1 MLAVM
6 SQVQVALLLFVGV
19 TIIYVK
25 IKGSAQS
32 AQYFPGPPEH
42 PLVGH
47 TLQVPTI
54 QTWRYFEKLARKYG
68 SIFRLSLAGDNILV
82 LSDPADAEELLGSR
96 SANYSSRPPL
106 VYAGKYQSNNK
117 RMVLLP
123 YGETLKK
130 QRAAFHQMLQP
141 RVVGAYEAIQELESL
156 KLLHDMINRPLDANR
171 HCQRFSA
178 SLVFHLAYGKR
189 LGDDGADL
197 DAVLNVLQNFVRDTY
212 PGAHL
217 VDTFPILDLLPDF
230 LAPWRQEARRK
241 HVGDMKLYNRLTL
254 EVKQRMENGEEDLE
268 CFAARL
274 WDQQAKSGFDLEDLS
289 YVAGTAFEAGTDTTA
304 ATVVW
309 FLMAMLLYPDTMR
322 KAHAELDRVLGS
334 DGKTMPN
341 FTHMGELPYCAA
353 LVKEVF
359 RWRPAAPGG
368 FPHYSDVEDEY
379 KGRTIK
385 AKTMVIPC
393 LWNMHYDETRYPS
406 PATFDPERFLRA
418 GETLTQESLTEGHY
432 SFGFGRRKCP
442 GQHMATKTIWIGVTR
457 LLWAF
462 EILHALDA
470 DKRPIPVDP
479 DNCTSG
485 MTSKPNIF
493 PLRVLPRSP
502 AHAETIHAE
511 FERSR

>member
-1 MLAVM
+1 MSSLKMSLA
-6 SQVQVALLLFVGV
+6 QLFILLLVV
-19 TIIYVK
+19 VVVYVK
-25 IKGSAQS
+25 LKRSTQTG
-32 AQYFPGPPEH
+32 QYPPSPPEH

-54 QTWRYFEKLARKYG
+54 KTWRYFEKLAHKYG
-68 SIFRLSLAGDNILV
+68 PIFRLSLAGDNIVV
-82 LSDPADAEELLGSR
+82 LSDPADAEELLGRR
-96 SANYSSRPPL
+96 SHNYSSRPPL

-123 YGETLKK
+123 YGETLRK

-141 RVVGAYEAIQELESL
+141 RVVGGYETIQELESL
-156 KLLHDMINRPLDANR
+156 KLLHDMATRPWDASR

-197 DAVLNVLQNFVRDTY
+197 DAVLNVLANFVRDTY

-217 VDTFPILDLLPDF
+217 VDTFPMLDLLPDV

-241 HVGDMKLYNRLTL
+241 HITDMKLYNRLVL
-254 EVKQRMENGEEDLE
+254 EVKARMENGEEDLE

-274 WDQQAKSGFDLEDLS
+274 WDQQAKTGFDLEDLS

-304 ATVVW
+304 ATVQW
-309 FLMAMLLYPDTMR
+309 FLMAMLLFPETMR
-322 KAHAELDRVLGS
+322 KAQVELDRVLGA
-334 DGKTMPN
+334 DGKTIPS
-341 FTHMGELPYCAA
+341 FSHMTELPYCAA

-359 RWRPAAPGG
+359 RWHPAAPGG

-379 KGRTIK
+379 KGYTIN

-393 LWNMHYDETRYPS
+393 LWNMHYDESRYPS
-406 PATFDPERFLRA
+406 PRKFDPERFLQA

-432 SFGFGRRKCP
+432 SFGFGRRRCP
-442 GQHMATKTIWIGVTR
+442 GQYMATKTIWIGLTR

-462 EILHALDA
+462 DILPALDEN
-470 DKRPIPVDP
+470 KRPIPVDP
-479 DNCTSG
+479 DHCTSG
-485 MTSKPNIF
+485 MTSKPLDF
-493 PLRVLPRSP
+493 PLRVIPRSP
-502 AHAETIHAE
+502 AHTQTILGE